1 MFLKLPKRRLIFIYF
16 FFLGWCQRSKSRLNN
31 WEKVTSL
38 DLQIDGKI
46 WNLNS
51 FAPIFFH
58 RRSLKFW
65 PCSHLLWFYFYSRL
79 LYRRHVQVN
88 IKKERERETQP
99 LWSHRLDENKRKLL
113 KEKKSTQLKTVG
125 KQIHEQQFL
134 ISPVAICSTDPHA
147 VLRHLPAHISSCILA
162 FMQKYLNY

>member
-1 MFLKLPKRRLIFIYF
+1 MEFKFFRSYFLSSALFKILTLQPSSVIL
-16 FFLGWCQRSKSRLNN
+16 FLF
-31 WEKVTSL
+31 E
-38 DLQIDGKI
+38 
-46 WNLNS
+46 
-51 FAPIFFH
+51 A
-58 RRSLKFW
+58 
-65 PCSHLLWFYFYSRL
+65 